1 MAFNLLDADR
11 VWKYDL
17 HVHTREVS
25 PCGRMT
31 IEEMGEAY
39 ERAGYDGIWLT
50 NHLHRDFLE
59 ATAGMGWQ
67 ERAETFLAPYR
78 KAKRWER
85 RLSVGLGVE
94 LRFLSDA
101 NDYLLYGVTEE
112 MIFGEAERWVSMNLR
127 EFYGEYRDRLLIIQ
141 AHPNRAGESS
151 PADFHLLHGYEAVN
165 SSPRHHNQNGL
176 TQRSLC
182 LHPWLI
188 PTAGSDSH
196 RPEDV
201 GRTGILTDRPLAGN
215 EDLTALLKSREYELI
230 PYGEEGEGR

>member
-1 MAFNLLDADR
+1 
-11 VWKYDL
+11 
-17 HVHTREVS
+17 
-25 PCGRMT
+25 
-31 IEEMGEAY
+31 
-39 ERAGYDGIWLT
+39 
-50 NHLHRDFLE
+50 
-59 ATAGMGWQ
+59 
-67 ERAETFLAPYR
+67 
-78 KAKRWER
+78 
-85 RLSVGLGVE
+85 
-94 LRFLSDA
+94 
-101 NDYLLYGVTEE
+101 
-112 MIFGEAERWVSMNLR
+112 MNLR

-201 GRTGILTDRPLAGN
+201 GRTGILTDRPLAEN
-215 EDLTALLKSREYELI
+215 DDLTALLKSREYELI

>member
-59 ATAGMGWQ
+59 ATAGMSWQ

-85 RLSVGLGVE
+85 SRWAWGWNCGFSQTPTTTC
-94 LRFLSDA
+94 S
-101 NDYLLYGVTEE
+101 TE
-112 MIFGEAERWVSMNLR
+112 
-127 EFYGEYRDRLLIIQ
+127 
-141 AHPNRAGESS
+141 
-151 PADFHLLHGYEAVN
+151 
-165 SSPRHHNQNGL
+165 
-176 TQRSLC
+176 
-182 LHPWLI
+182 
-188 PTAGSDSH
+188 
-196 RPEDV
+196 
-201 GRTGILTDRPLAGN
+201 
-215 EDLTALLKSREYELI
+215 
-230 PYGEEGEGR
+230 